1 MPNYHFICDACGASF
16 EEQLPMGS
24 TVPPCASCKSAN
36 VRKII
41 KAPMVHFKGSG
52 FYKTDSKGIVKSSLK
67 ESKPVES
74 VETKTIEKKP
84 DALKPDTPKKPDSA
98 PKKE

>member
-1 MPNYHFICDACGASF
+1 MPTYHFTCDACGTSF

-24 TVPPCASCKSAN
+24 AVPPCASCKSMN

-52 FYKTDSKGIVKSSLK
+52 FYKTDSKGVTKPAPK
-67 ESKPVES
+67 EAAKPTTEAS
-74 VETKTIEKKP
+74 DAKPIEKKP
-84 DALKPDTPKKPDSA
+84 DTPKPETPKK
-98 PKKE
+98 E